1 MGSLE
6 HQTPFPEGDDWSVG
20 AGGQHVA
27 VQHREAD
34 LVLEP
39 AAVGRPA
46 VTATTMSRSGTM

>member
-6 HQTPFPEGDDWSVG
+6 HQTPFHEGDDWSVG